1 MKNQLWA
8 VGFGLGWTVKKKRFG
23 PLMSNFLAPIFKI
36 FIDKKLI
43 YNFSLNI
50 RDAAGFSNPGGLA
63 VMWWA

>member
-1 MKNQLWA
+1 
-8 VGFGLGWTVKKKRFG
+8 
-23 PLMSNFLAPIFKI
+23 MSNFLGPIFKI